1 MPEPD
6 ASLVHRI
13 VVRQRPTVL
22 AAHHPVHQTLVL
34 RHGCRP
40 AGTNLASSPRSRF
53 ATLVHDDTSER
64 QDFAEPLGRTEV
76 LICLP
81 LTCQVALHP
90 NPTPP
95 GLVHPLLLDW
105 RASSHPLRTPMGGW
119 VTRALLGMI
128 PAVTI

>member
-1 MPEPD
+1 
-6 ASLVHRI
+6 
-13 VVRQRPTVL
+13 
-22 AAHHPVHQTLVL
+22 L

-76 LICLP
+76 LFCLP
-81 LTCQVALHP
+81 LTCQVARHP

-95 GLVHPLLLDW
+95 GLVHPLLLGW
-105 RASSHPLRTPMGGW
+105 RSSSHPLRTPVVHPAW
-119 VTRALLGMI
+119 FTPRRAH
-128 PAVTI
+128 PASATPRQANSRIL